1 MGKRPYSYEFPPLA
15 LDDLRGILDYITIE
29 LSSPSAAEKLIDK
42 MQVAVENLCEFPF
55 SHPLISDAVLSNKG
69 YRLLVVDNFH
79 LFYVVCENKV
89 IVRRV
94 LYGRRKFEWLL

>member
-1 MGKRPYSYEFPPLA
+1 M
-15 LDDLRGILDYITIE
+15 RGIFDYITIE
-29 LSSPSAAEKLIDK
+29 LLSPSSAEKLIDK

-55 SHPLISDAVLSNKG
+55 SRPLISDAVLSNKG

-94 LYGRRKFEWLL
+94 LYGRRKFEWLF